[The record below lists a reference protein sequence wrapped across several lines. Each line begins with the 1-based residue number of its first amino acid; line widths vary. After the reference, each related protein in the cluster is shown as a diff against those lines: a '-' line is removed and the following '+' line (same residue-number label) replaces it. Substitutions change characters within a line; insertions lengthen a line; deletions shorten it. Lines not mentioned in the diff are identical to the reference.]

1 MSYAIGMPDS
11 PHIIMVIEDDPFL
24 SSILKARL
32 EKDGFTVIQAFN
44 GEEALTKLRGEAL
57 PGLVILDLIM
67 PKMSG
72 FEVLQ
77 AISIDPQLNKIP
89 VVVVSN
95 LGQPGDVEKA
105 KGFGAV
111 DYFIKMRMSIDELIV
126 KIRGIIADRGIK

>member
-1 MSYAIGMPDS
+1 MADS
-11 PHIIMVIEDDPFL
+11 PGIIMIIEDDPFL

-32 EKDGFTVIQAFN
+32 EKDGFTVVQAFN
-44 GEEALTKLRGEAL
+44 GEEALTRLRETP

-77 AISIDPQLNKIP
+77 AVSIDPQLNKIP

-95 LGQPGDVEKA
+95 LGQQADMDKA

-111 DYFIKMRMSIDELIV
+111 DYFVKMRMSIDELMTKIRSIIV
-126 KIRGIIADRGIK
+126 KSGISK

>member
-1 MSYAIGMPDS
+1 
-11 PHIIMVIEDDPFL
+11 MVIEDDPFL

-44 GEEALTKLRGEAL
+44 GEEALTKLRENS

-77 AISIDPQLNKIP
+77 VISIDPQLNKIP

-95 LGQPGDVEKA
+95 LGQDGDVEKA

-126 KIRGIIADRGIK
+126 KIRGIIQKSGIRK

>member
-1 MSYAIGMPDS
+1 MADPQR
-11 PHIIMVIEDDPFL
+11 IIMVIEDDPFL

-44 GEEALTKLRGEAL
+44 GEEALTKLRETT

-77 AISIDPQLNKIP
+77 SISIDPQLNKIP

-95 LGQPGDVEKA
+95 LGQQGDVDKA

-126 KIRGIIADRGIK
+126 KIKGIITKSGIK

>member
-1 MSYAIGMPDS
+1 MADVPNAQN
-11 PHIIMVIEDDPFL
+11 IIMVIEDDPFL

-32 EKDGFTVIQAFN
+32 EKDGFQVIQAFN
-44 GEEALTKLRGEAL
+44 GEEALKKLHEST

-95 LGQPGDVEKA
+95 LGQPGDMEKA
-105 KGFGAV
+105 KGFGAI
-111 DYFIKMRMSIDELIV
+111 DYFVKMRLSIDELLV
-126 KIRGIIADRGIK
+126 KIRDIITKSGMK

>member
-1 MSYAIGMPDS
+1 
-11 PHIIMVIEDDPFL
+11 MVIEDDPFL

-44 GEEALTKLRGEAL
+44 GEEALTKLHGETL

-77 AISIDPQLNKIP
+77 SISIDPQLNKIP

-95 LGQPGDVEKA
+95 LGQQGDVEKA
-105 KGFGAV
+105 KGFGAI
-111 DYFIKMRMSIDELIV
+111 DYFVKMRMSIDELLV
-126 KIRGIIADRGIK
+126 KIKGIIAKSGMK

>member
-1 MSYAIGMPDS
+1 MPDARS
-11 PHIIMVIEDDPFL
+11 IIMVIEDDPFL

-32 EKDGFTVIQAFN
+32 EKDGFTVLQAFN
-44 GEEALTKLRGEAL
+44 GEEALTKLRETA

-105 KGFGAV
+105 KGFGAL
-111 DYFIKMRMSIDELIV
+111 DYFVKMRMSIDELLV
-126 KIRGIIADRGIK
+126 KIKDIIAKSGLH

>member
-1 MSYAIGMPDS
+1 MADS
-11 PHIIMVIEDDPFL
+11 QNIIMIIEDDPFL
-24 SSILKARL
+24 SSILKAKL
-32 EKDGFTVIQAFN
+32 EKDGFQVIQAFN
-44 GEEALTKLRGEAL
+44 GEEAMTKLRETS

-95 LGQPGDVEKA
+95 LGQQDDVAKA
-105 KGFGAV
+105 KGFGAI
-111 DYFIKMRMSIDELIV
+111 DYFIKMRMSVDDLIV
-126 KIRGIIADRGIK
+126 KIRDIITTRRIAKQ

>member
-1 MSYAIGMPDS
+1 MPDA
-11 PHIIMVIEDDPFL
+11 PRIIMVIEDDPFL

-32 EKDGFTVIQAFN
+32 EKDGFTVVQAFN
-44 GEEALTKLRGEAL
+44 GEEALTKLRTTT

-95 LGQPGDVEKA
+95 LGQQGDVDKA
-105 KGFGAV
+105 KGLGAM
-111 DYFIKMRMSIDELIV
+111 DYFVKMRMSIDELIV
-126 KIRGIIADRGIK
+126 KIRDIIVKSGIK

>member
-1 MSYAIGMPDS
+1 MPD
-11 PHIIMVIEDDPFL
+11 PKNIIMVIEDDPFL

-32 EKDGFTVIQAFN
+32 EKDGFQVIQAFN
-44 GEEALTKLRGEAL
+44 GEEALTKLRETL

-95 LGQPGDVEKA
+95 LGQQDDVAKA
-105 KGFGAV
+105 KGFGAI
-111 DYFIKMRMSIDELIV
+111 DYFVKMRMSVDELLT
-126 KIRGIIADRGIK
+126 KIREIITKRGINK

>member
-1 MSYAIGMPDS
+1 MADTQR
-11 PHIIMVIEDDPFL
+11 IIMVIEDDPFL

-44 GEEALTKLRGEAL
+44 GEEALTKLRETT

-77 AISIDPQLNKIP
+77 SISIDPQLNKIP

-95 LGQPGDVEKA
+95 LGQQGDVDKA

-126 KIRGIIADRGIK
+126 KIKGIITKSGMSK